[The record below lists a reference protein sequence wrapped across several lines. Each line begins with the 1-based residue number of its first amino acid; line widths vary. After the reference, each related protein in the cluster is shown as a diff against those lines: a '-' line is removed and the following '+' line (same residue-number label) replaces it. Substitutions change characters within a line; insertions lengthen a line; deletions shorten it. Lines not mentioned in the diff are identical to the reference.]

1 LAEPT
6 FTGREQELEELQR
19 YFDTVVV
26 GDGLTVFVS
35 GEAGAGKTKL
45 TTEFLIRAR
54 ISGH

>member
-19 YFDTVVV
+19 YFDTVAA
-26 GDGLTVFVS
+26 GNGLTVFVS
-35 GEAGAGKTKL
+35 GESGAGKTKL